1 MKLHLGC
8 GINRIEGWLNVDID
22 SPQADLHVD
31 LRQPLPY
38 ADAAV
43 AFIFNEHFLEHIT
56 RDEGLAFLRE
66 CRRVLK
72 PSGVFRVSTPD
83 LRWLIAQ
90 YQSGKLDEWT
100 DVGWLPQTPC
110 MMFNEGMRLWGHQ
123 FLYDLAEL
131 TAVLRQAG
139 FANVSQVEYA
149 KSSHPELIGLECR
162 PWHHELIV
170 EAH

>member
-8 GINRIEGWLNVDID
+8 GTNRIEGWLNVDID

-56 RDEGLAFLRE
+56 RDEGLTFLRE

-90 YQSGKLDEWT
+90 YQSG
-100 DVGWLPQTPC
+100 P
-110 MMFNEGMRLWGHQ
+110 
-123 FLYDLAEL
+123 
-131 TAVLRQAG
+131 
-139 FANVSQVEYA
+139 
-149 KSSHPELIGLECR
+149 
-162 PWHHELIV
+162 
-170 EAH
+170 